1 MSKITNGE
9 LQCYSLFQMV
19 SRRGGCVSVSRVDGR
34 EPGWRWRDQ
43 RERSSTLFRKKIGP
57 ISKSSSPLVQ
67 MAKYVPC
74 GILIV
79 VSSLLLLLLL
89 LLPLRVVVLVVLWG
103 VLLVMAYK
111 VFTMEREYTEYDPYS
126 ILELDSVRHLS
137 DRNALAAFSLSLSL
151 FLPTLAHSPL
161 FFLFLFSSFPPPSFP
176 CLHPPLY
183 RALQWEKLESSIGN

>member
-1 MSKITNGE
+1 MSNITNNV

-43 RERSSTLFRKKIGP
+43 RERSSTLFRKRMGA
-57 ISKSSSPLVQ
+57 ISKSSSSLVQ

-74 GILIV
+74 GILIAPPPPPPPP
-79 VSSLLLLLLL
+79 LLL

-151 FLPTLAHSPL
+151 FLPTLTHSPL
-161 FFLFLFSSFPPPSFP
+161 FFFLFSSFPPPSFP